1 MSHSKLIDFQEV
13 VLIAKAYI
21 LNSSFPEEYK
31 SILDHVGSDYDYIFD
46 ILKHEILEED
56 FKATEPPRHLDRIHL
71 DDTYRVIERY
81 NDDFCISKFAVIKVL
96 EIAGVDFH
104 FGLLLGC
111 HRKYK
116 FF

>member
-21 LNSSFPEEYK
+21 HNSSCPEEYK

-46 ILKHEILEED
+46 ILKHEILEGD
-56 FKATEPPRHLDRIHL
+56 FKAPEPPRHLDRIYL

-81 NDDFCISKFAVIKVL
+81 NYDKRYPKLGVIKVL
-96 EIAGVDFH
+96 KIAGVDFH

-111 HRKYK
+111 RGK
-116 FF
+116 